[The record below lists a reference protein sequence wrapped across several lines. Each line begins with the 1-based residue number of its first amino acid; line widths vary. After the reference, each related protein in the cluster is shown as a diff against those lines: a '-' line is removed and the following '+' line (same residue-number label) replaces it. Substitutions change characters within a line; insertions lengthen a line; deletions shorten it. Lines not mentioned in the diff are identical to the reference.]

1 MLRRHI
7 WFGSTRPLLTN
18 VNNLSPG
25 STLTTIYI
33 YIYIDIMIGWR
44 NSQASTA
51 RQKQRIN
58 SIVSSLNQIV
68 AVFTEG
74 K

>member
-33 YIYIDIMIGWR
+33 YIYIYCILVMESMGSLW
-44 NSQASTA
+44 
-51 RQKQRIN
+51 IN
-58 SIVSSLNQIV
+58 TKEY
-68 AVFTEG
+68 AAWWTF
-74 K
+74 